1 MAAGAAA
8 ARSGSARAVRHPRA
22 LAFGRGLLNQSLN
35 LYAAL
40 ALIYLLVPI
49 AVIILFSFNDPQSR
63 FNFTWQG
70 FTLDYWKD
78 PFGVPGLT
86 EALVNSIEIA
96 ALSTV
101 AATVLGT
108 MMALA
113 LVRYEFRGR
122 GVTNLFIFLPL
133 ATPEVVLG
141 ASLLSLFLTVNIIST
156 GFITILIAHIMFN
169 VSFVV
174 VTVRSRLIG
183 FDRSLE
189 EAAQDLGANGIQTF
203 MRVTLPLIAPGVL
216 AAALLA
222 FALSVDDFVITN
234 FNAGST
240 VTFPLFVWGAA
251 RVATP
256 PQINIIATMIFF
268 VTVAFMLLTVLQQRR
283 AARMAMARP
292 DTIA

>member
-1 MAAGAAA
+1 MAATGAAA
-8 ARSGSARAVRHPRA
+8 TRSGDLRAVRHPRA
-22 LAFGRGLLNQSLN
+22 LAFGRSLLNHSLN

-40 ALIYLLVPI
+40 ALVYLLVPI
-49 AVIILFSFNDPQSR
+49 AIIVLFSFNDPQSR
-63 FNFTWQG
+63 FNFTWHG

-78 PFGVPGLT
+78 PFGVPGLR

-101 AATVLGT
+101 FATILGT

-113 LVRYEFRGR
+113 LVRYQFRGR
-122 GVTNLFIFLPL
+122 APTNLFIFLPL

-141 ASLLSLFLTVNIIST
+141 ASLLSLFLTVGFAT
-156 GFITILIAHIMFN
+156 GFTTILIAHIMFN

-183 FDRSLE
+183 FDRNLE
-189 EAAQDLGANGIQTF
+189 EAAQDLGANGLQTF
-203 MRVTLPLIAPGVL
+203 LRVTLPLIAPGVL

-256 PQINIIATMIFF
+256 PQINIIATMIFV
-268 VTVAFMLLTVLQQRR
+268 VTLFLMLLTVIQQRR
-283 AARMAMARP
+283 AARMASMRP
-292 DTIA
+292 DEIA

>member
-1 MAAGAAA
+1 MEAATAT
-8 ARSGSARAVRHPRA
+8 ARVRPARHRRA
-22 LAFGRGLLNQSLN
+22 LALGRALLDQSLN

-40 ALIYLLVPI
+40 ALIYLLAPI
-49 AVIILFSFNDPQSR
+49 AVIVLFSFNDPAGR

-70 FTLDYWKD
+70 FTLEHWQD
-78 PFGVPGLT
+78 PFSVPGLR
-86 EALVNSIEIA
+86 EALVNSLEIA

-101 AATVLGT
+101 IATVLGT

-113 LVRYEFRGR
+113 LVRYQFRGR
-122 GVTNLFIFLPL
+122 APTNLFIFLPL
-133 ATPEVVLG
+133 ATPEIVLG
-141 ASLLSLFLTVNIIST
+141 ASLLSLFIAVGYST
-156 GFITILIAHIMFN
+156 GFTTILIAHVMFN
-169 VSFVV
+169 ISFVV

-189 EAAQDLGANGIQTF
+189 EAAQDLGANGFQTF
-203 MRVTLPLIAPGVL
+203 ARITLPLIAPGVL

-251 RVATP
+251 RVAIP
-256 PQINIIATMIFF
+256 PQINIIATMLFF
-268 VTVAFMLLTVLQQRR
+268 ATLVLMLLTVLQQRR
-283 AARMAMARP
+283 AARMSTVRP
-292 DTIA
+292 EPI